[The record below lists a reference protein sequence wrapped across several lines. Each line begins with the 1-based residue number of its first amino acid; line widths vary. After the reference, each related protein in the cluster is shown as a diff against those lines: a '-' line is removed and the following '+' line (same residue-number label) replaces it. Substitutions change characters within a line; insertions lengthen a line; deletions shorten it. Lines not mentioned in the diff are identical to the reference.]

1 MAEYWFWNLRN
12 TVRFDRAVAA
22 AVAGQIDTFVELA
35 EHPTLQFALQ
45 ENLDVLAAQSATVVG
60 TSDRQASDLTEFT
73 RNLGVL
79 AVNDIDYRWDVLRTE
94 SVGAA
99 TLPLLDF
106 PNTQMNE
113 SSLWLPYHG
122 VAPVPAARWGDG
134 AARAGRPATAGHRR
148 GMDRADPALDGCRL
162 GASASSITPA
172 AAISPPHCARTP
184 KARSCPHD

>member
-1 MAEYWFWNLRN
+1 MRNQRFLVSDIDCIGSTLGEPVAPDLTFAEYWFWNLRN

-94 SVGAA
+94 SVGA
-99 TLPLLDF
+99 THF
-106 PNTQMNE
+106 RCRT
-113 SSLWLPYHG
+113 S
-122 VAPVPAARWGDG
+122 R
-134 AARAGRPATAGHRR
+134 TRR
-148 GMDRADPALDGCRL
+148 
-162 GASASSITPA
+162 
-172 AAISPPHCARTP
+172 
-184 KARSCPHD
+184 